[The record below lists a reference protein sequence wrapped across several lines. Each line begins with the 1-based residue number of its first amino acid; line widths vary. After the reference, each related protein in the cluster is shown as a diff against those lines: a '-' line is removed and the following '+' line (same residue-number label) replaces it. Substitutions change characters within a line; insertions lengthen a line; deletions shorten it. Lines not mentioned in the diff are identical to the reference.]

1 MNGMQKDD
9 ILGQL
14 VFSDELV
21 EAYARPERERT
32 EPAGDHWTR
41 PVLLERAAYLRKLA
55 RFSEGAASDTI
66 RDFPGYSI
74 LLTTLLRSGDAVA
87 DAKHGYAFLVLDG
100 SATVVTGG
108 QVERARTIADG
119 EVRGS
124 AISGGASRELQ
135 RGDVAHIAA
144 GIPHQFLVPAKGV
157 SAAW

>member
-1 MNGMQKDD
+1 MVPQPSRGASGEPDRSSGSAAKIRFAIGSTMNRMQKDD

-41 PVLLERAAYLRKLA
+41 PVVAGTGCLSAQACTFQRGRGQRY
-55 RFSEGAASDTI
+55 DP
-66 RDFPGYSI
+66 DFPGYSI

-108 QVERARTIADG
+108 QVERARTIAG
-119 EVRGS
+119 R
-124 AISGGASRELQ
+124 
-135 RGDVAHIAA
+135 
-144 GIPHQFLVPAKGV
+144 
-157 SAAW
+157 